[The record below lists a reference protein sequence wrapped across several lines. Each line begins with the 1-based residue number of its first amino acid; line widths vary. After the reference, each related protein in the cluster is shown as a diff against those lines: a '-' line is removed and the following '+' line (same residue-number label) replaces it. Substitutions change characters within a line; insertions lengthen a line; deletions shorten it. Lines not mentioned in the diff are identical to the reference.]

1 MNILP
6 LKNHINQQVNE
17 SQLPLKRNIVRQKK
31 DSNYLIEST
40 HANYKREVYSPCWG
54 ICKEAL
60 KNLIA
65 HTYWKMNIFNQEYPL
80 AIREKL
86 KLT

>member
-17 SQLPLKRNIVRQKK
+17 SQLPLKRNIVRKNK
-31 DSNYLIEST
+31 DSNYLIESK
-40 HANYKREVYSPCWG
+40 HANYKREIFSPCG
-54 ICKEAL
+54 DMCKEAL

-65 HTYWKMNIFNQEYPL
+65 HTYWKMKIFNQEYPL
-80 AIREKL
+80 ATREKL